1 MNTNCITRKKFFNYF
16 VKFIALF
23 FIAALLVTVVGDLSI
38 KAAASKPGKVKLS
51 KVTASDNKLVVK
63 FKKVSGADGYEI
75 NVSTS
80 SKFKKGESYS
90 LDQGKKSTITYTISD
105 LKAGKYYVRVRAY
118 KHDGSG
124 VVYGSWSKKKNCTI
138 SQKTNS
144 DKDSYYEL
152 LDAEYQKY
160 GRYSHF
166 DSTVVADGYT
176 LIADNNGANPFKN
189 VDSFS
194 KPCLLIKEDGSS
206 VDLRKLDIFK
216 DYYGYIGEGLKYAC
230 GYLYRIYYDNEGNYH
245 FVKINMDG
253 KVVKN
258 VDLGNTSY
266 SLETVSGNGDAII
279 SENSGK
285 KYILKSDS
293 DKLVEMPKLNLK
305 GEHGLS
311 IEASRFEF
319 IYMFYKSKVYVWAY
333 DPNYN
338 ETMHYFDFDDLS
350 WHECEKLV
358 DKYNSLYQCYITIG
372 RYAFLAYEDR
382 VSPDYKV
389 YDMETNSIIDNI
401 PYAASILYFGGDSN
415 IDMENFKWREIKISS
430 NGKDKETL
438 KELAE
443 EKIERY
449 VSTIY
454 YMSKTHYLY
463 QDNYGIFVRSFKK
476 GKNDEKTVVLFDN

>member
-1 MNTNCITRKKFFNYF
+1 
-16 VKFIALF
+16 
-23 FIAALLVTVVGDLSI
+23 
-38 KAAASKPGKVKLS
+38 
-51 KVTASDNKLVVK
+51 
-63 FKKVSGADGYEI
+63 
-75 NVSTS
+75 
-80 SKFKKGESYS
+80 
-90 LDQGKKSTITYTISD
+90 
-105 LKAGKYYVRVRAY
+105 
-118 KHDGSG
+118 
-124 VVYGSWSKKKNCTI
+124 
-138 SQKTNS
+138 
-144 DKDSYYEL
+144 
-152 LDAEYQKY
+152 
-160 GRYSHF
+160 
-166 DSTVVADGYT
+166 
-176 LIADNNGANPFKN
+176 
-189 VDSFS
+189 
-194 KPCLLIKEDGSS
+194 
-206 VDLRKLDIFK
+206 
-216 DYYGYIGEGLKYAC
+216 
-230 GYLYRIYYDNEGNYH
+230 
-245 FVKINMDG
+245 MDG

-266 SLETVSGNGDAII
+266 SLEAVSGNGDAII